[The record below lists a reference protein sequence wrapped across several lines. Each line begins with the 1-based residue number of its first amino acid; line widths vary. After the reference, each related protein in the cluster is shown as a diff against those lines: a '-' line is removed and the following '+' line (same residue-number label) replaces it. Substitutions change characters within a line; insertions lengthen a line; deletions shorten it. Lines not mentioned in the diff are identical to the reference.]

1 LLPLAALVLSALIL
15 PSCETD
21 GHFCVLG
28 YSTRPNYDPNI
39 HSVSVPIFADKTYWK
54 DSASGLTLDVD
65 LTKAVIREIEQKTPF
80 KVKQVAD
87 TELKGTIINVTKVV
101 LSPNQFN
108 YPREVETT
116 LTVEILWKD
125 CRTGDVLS
133 KNPPRA
139 GAPRELDPRQPIL
152 AVPDSPN
159 PQLRTIVP
167 QATPTLPSDASAA
180 RGLTPPPP
188 LDPWDQKEKKRPQ
201 PLILRSVAHFRPELG
216 ESLTTALQKNVNRM
230 AEQIVSAMEMGW

>member
-1 LLPLAALVLSALIL
+1 
-15 PSCETD
+15 
-21 GHFCVLG
+21 
-28 YSTRPNYDPNI
+28 
-39 HSVSVPIFADKTYWK
+39 VPIFADKTYWK
-54 DSASGLTLDVD
+54 ATASGLTLDVD

-101 LSPNQFN
+101 LAPNQFN

-125 CRTGDVLS
+125 CRTGELLS
-133 KNPPRA
+133 KNPRRP
-139 GAPRELDPRQPIL
+139 GVPRELDPREPLL
-152 AVPDSPN
+152 AVPDSPD
-159 PQLRTIVP
+159 PRLRPIFP
-167 QATPTLPSDASAA
+167 GATPTLPSDASAA
-180 RGLTPPPP
+180 RGLTPATQPGPP
-188 LDPWDQKEKKRPQ
+188 LDPWDQPEKKRPQ
-201 PLILRSVAHFRPELG
+201 PLLLRSVAHFRPELG